1 MNVEWREPLM
11 SLKKQTVWLLTML
24 TLMVVL
30 SAYYLFYG
38 EVKQI
43 DVANPA
49 GNTEQDQA
57 NTDKSPSQSNGEQG
71 MKETGNTDIPDGLPG
86 TSGIRIDTV
95 PSTST
100 EDFFASLRLERDQS
114 RAQLMEQ
121 YYNILSSNQ
130 DQEQVKEAT
139 AKLDELQN
147 METNEQTVE
156 SLIKAEGYPDAVVIA
171 SDQKVNVIVQAKEL
185 NEQQVVQIINLVSKN
200 MNVPGTSVLVNAR
213 Q

>member
-1 MNVEWREPLM
+1 M

-38 EVKQI
+38 EVKPV

-49 GNTEQDQA
+49 GNEAQNQPNQNQNENPA
-57 NTDKSPSQSNGEQG
+57 KGGETG
-71 MKETGNTDIPDGLPG
+71 EKETATPDVPDGLPG
-86 TSGIRIDTV
+86 SSGIQIDTV

-100 EDFFASLRLERDQS
+100 EDFFASMRLERDQS
-114 RAQLMEQ
+114 RAQQMEQ

-130 DQEQVKEAT
+130 DKEQVKEAS

-147 METNEQTVE
+147 AETNEQTVE
-156 SLIKAEGYPDAVVIA
+156 SLIKAEGFPDAVVIA
-171 SDQKVNVIVQAKEL
+171 SDQKVNVIVQAKEIK
-185 NEQQVVQIINLVSKN
+185 EEQVVTIINLVSKN
-200 MNVPGTSVLVNAR
+200 MNVPGTAVIVNAR

>member
-1 MNVEWREPLM
+1 M

-49 GNTEQDQA
+49 GNTEQNQA
-57 NTDKSPSQSNGEQG
+57 NTDKPPSQSNREKG
-71 MKETGNTDIPDGLPG
+71 MKETGNTDIPDGFPG
-86 TSGIRIDTV
+86 TSGIQIDTV

-185 NEQQVVQIINLVSKN
+185 NEQQVVAIINLVSKN
-200 MNVPGTSVLVNAR
+200 MNVPGTSVIVNAR